1 MSVATAVTNVSKK
14 MSVKTLLKLTHVAVR
29 NRRARKFLLKQM
41 EKRMFEDLIK
51 ANPYNRPVK
60 VQEDKYYM
68 GRALLR
74 RIDKV
79 LTEGHLSRKATE

>member
-1 MSVATAVTNVSKK
+1 MKIVKK
-14 MSVKTLLKLTHVAVR
+14 AAFKTLSSLTNFAIN
-29 NRRARKFLLKQM
+29 NRTLRHWLIKNMEARIYK
-41 EKRMFEDLIK
+41 DLIK
-51 ANPYNRPVK
+51 ENPDNRPIK